1 MRYDVIVVGA
11 GHAGAEAALAAA
23 RLGFETLILTLN
35 LDNVSFMACNP
46 SIGGPG
52 KAQLVR
58 EIDALGGE
66 MAQNIDRAA
75 LQIRMLNTS
84 KGPAVRSLRAQA
96 DKVAYQNQ
104 MRMVLERE
112 PKVQLRQAVVKRLW
126 VENGKVRGVVTNS
139 GLELEARAVVL
150 ATGTF
155 LRGEVHLGECHYP
168 SGPQGQLPAVEL
180 ADNLRDLGFQVVRF
194 KTGTPPRVHGD
205 SIDFSKMQ
213 RQEGDSELFFSF
225 WTDRSQRREEIPCWL
240 TNTTKRTRQLVLD
253 NLSRAPMYSG
263 QIQGVGPRYC
273 PSFETKVC
281 LFPQREE
288 HHIFLEPEGRHTR
301 EFYVGGLSTS
311 LPEDVQYQMLTSIP
325 GLENVKVMRPGYAI
339 EYDCLVPTQL
349 DYSLA
354 VPGTS
359 GLFSAGQ
366 INGTSGYEE
375 AAAQGL
381 LAGINAARFLQGKEP
396 ITIDRSQ
403 AYLGVMLDDLVE
415 KGTDEPYRL
424 MTSRAEYRLLLRQ
437 DNADLR
443 LVDLGRE
450 IGLIDDEHYSAFQ
463 RKKEL
468 IEKEQV
474 RLNSQRV
481 NPQQLQRIGESGE
494 ESVTLSQLL
503 RRPSVTYAQLE
514 AIDPER
520 PELPAEIAQEVEIL
534 IKYEGYIKK
543 QEEQV
548 ARFQRQEGRK
558 IPQDLDWDKVRG
570 LSMEGKD
577 KLIKVKPRSLGEA
590 LRHGVTPADLA
601 VLGIYLERGG
611 DGVD

>member
-1 MRYDVIVVGA
+1 MRYDLIVVGA

-23 RLGFETLILTLN
+23 RLGMKALILTLN
-35 LDNVSFMACNP
+35 LDNVAFMPCNP

-52 KAQLVR
+52 KSQLVR

-66 MAQNIDRAA
+66 MGKNIDKAA

-112 PKVQLRQAVVKRLW
+112 PLVELRQAVVKSLW
-126 VENGKVRGVVTNS
+126 VEAGKIQGVITNS
-139 GLELEARAVVL
+139 DLRIQAPVVIL

-155 LRGEVHLGECHYP
+155 LRGEVHLGECHFP
-168 SGPQGQLPAVEL
+168 SGPQGQLPAVSL
-180 ADNLRDLGFQVVRF
+180 ADNLQELGFQIVRF

-205 SIDFSKMQ
+205 SLDFSKLK
-213 RQEGDSELFFSF
+213 RQDGDRELFFSF
-225 WTDRSQRREEIPCWL
+225 WTDRTQLREEVPCWL
-240 TNTTKRTRQLVLD
+240 TNTTDRTRQLVME

-281 LFPQREE
+281 QFPDREE

-325 GLENVKVMRPGYAI
+325 GLENAKMMRPGYAI

-354 VPGTS
+354 VPGIE

-381 LAGINAARFLQGKEP
+381 LAGINATRYLQGKEP
-396 ITIDRSQ
+396 ITIDRST

-443 LVDLGRE
+443 LVELGRE
-450 IGLIDDEHYSAFQ
+450 IGLIDDQRYSSFQ

-468 IEKEQV
+468 IEKEV
-474 RLNSQRV
+474 SRLNSMRV
-481 NPQQLQRIGESGE
+481 RPEEIQSLGESADE
-494 ESVTLSQLL
+494 TSSLAQLL
-503 RRPSVTYAQLE
+503 RRPAISYAALA

-520 PELPAEIAQEVEIL
+520 PVLPPEVAEEVEIL

-543 QEEQV
+543 QEQQV
-548 ARFQRQEGRK
+548 ARFRRQEGRRV
-558 IPQDLDWDKVRG
+558 PPDLDWSRVSG
-570 LSMEGKD
+570 LSIEGRD
-577 KLIKVKPRSLGEA
+577 KLAKLKPRTLGEA

-611 DGVD
+611 DCS